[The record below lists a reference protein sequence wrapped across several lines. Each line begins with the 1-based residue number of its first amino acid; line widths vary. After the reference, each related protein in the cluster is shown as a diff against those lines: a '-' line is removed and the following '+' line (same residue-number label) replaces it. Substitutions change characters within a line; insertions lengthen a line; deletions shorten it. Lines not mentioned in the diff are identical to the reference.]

1 MTSGKE
7 GIVVMSVILGRSRGK
22 VKGGDASLLSAPL
35 AGRGRGRRGSAG
47 MALILLL
54 ALGGLTGCQSLSDTF
69 QKYNPFT
76 NILPKDEPTHSF
88 RTKAFGTSALL
99 DEASRFYFKGDFI
112 EARGEY
118 KRFLE
123 LHPTHPLA
131 AFAQYRIGMCDF
143 YQIGGI
149 DRDPSPTEKA
159 LADFQKVIDEYPDSP
174 YVEKAQ
180 KKVAFCRE
188 RKARLHF
195 YVGSF
200 YYRTKFYKA
209 AAYRF
214 HTILLKYPD
223 SKIYPRAQYN
233 YAKALFHEKKREK
246 AAEVMRTIVS
256 QSPGTFY
263 ARKAQILLD
272 YWKRRGF
279 IS

>member
-1 MTSGKE
+1 MRF
-7 GIVVMSVILGRSRGK
+7 ILGGRAGDVKGKTGPEAGK
-22 VKGGDASLLSAPL
+22 VRPE
-35 AGRGRGRRGSAG
+35 RGVRGRRSAG
-47 MALILLL
+47 MALALLGSLL
-54 ALGGLTGCQSLSDTF
+54 ALTGCQSLSSTF
-69 QKYNPFT
+69 QKWNPFT

-88 RTKAFGTSALL
+88 RTKVFGTSALL

-143 YQIGGI
+143 YQIGGV
-149 DRDPSPTEKA
+149 DRDPSSTEKA

-195 YVGSF
+195 YV
-200 YYRTKFYKA
+200 
-209 AAYRF
+209 
-214 HTILLKYPD
+214 
-223 SKIYPRAQYN
+223 
-233 YAKALFHEKKREK
+233 
-246 AAEVMRTIVS
+246 
-256 QSPGTFY
+256 
-263 ARKAQILLD
+263 
-272 YWKRRGF
+272 
-279 IS
+279 